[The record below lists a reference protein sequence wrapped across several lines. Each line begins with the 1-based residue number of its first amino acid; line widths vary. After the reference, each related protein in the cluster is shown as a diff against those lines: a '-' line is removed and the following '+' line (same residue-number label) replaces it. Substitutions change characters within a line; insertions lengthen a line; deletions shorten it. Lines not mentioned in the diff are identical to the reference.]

1 MAEIFRKVQPYEFNY
16 VCDQCLRGMMQATGK
31 MMQGG
36 IEHQCMI
43 CSHKQ
48 LLAKSYPHVEYFA
61 EQESPDWKAVQ
72 ADKTTDGPMPTS
84 WQV

>member
-31 MMQGG
+31 VMQGG

-61 EQESPDWKAVQ
+61 EQESSVFISHSPRNA
-72 ADKTTDGPMPTS
+72 ALMPRS
-84 WQV
+84 SR